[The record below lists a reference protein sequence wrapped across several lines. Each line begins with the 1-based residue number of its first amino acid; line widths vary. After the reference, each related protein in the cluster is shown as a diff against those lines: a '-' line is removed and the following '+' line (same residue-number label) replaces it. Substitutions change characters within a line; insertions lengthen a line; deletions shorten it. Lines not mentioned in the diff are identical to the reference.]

1 MITSIIATIETL
13 CYLLG
18 PSAAQKVTIEDTRY
32 CPVAVQI
39 MHSGL
44 YGLSR
49 HHVFAEGNQSITL
62 SYRIRKRARWAVRL
76 PAAGAGGPVGR
87 QASRGR
93 W

>member
-32 CPVAVQI
+32 CPVALEI

-44 YGLSR
+44 YGQSR
-49 HHVFAEGNQSITL
+49 RPAFAEGN
-62 SYRIRKRARWAVRL
+62 
-76 PAAGAGGPVGR
+76 
-87 QASRGR
+87 
-93 W
+93 